1 MRLTNLLSSLNPFIK
16 TRKRKRNKVKKFER
30 KSKMNR
36 KIKSTKRRF
45 KMRGGWG
52 GDPVPSINTSSI
64 NSNLVMKGGWGC
76 GVTTLH

>member
-45 KMRGGWG
+45 KMRGG
-52 GDPVPSINTSSI
+52 
-64 NSNLVMKGGWGC
+64 
-76 GVTTLH
+76 